1 MEKAADVIFEVKDV
15 KKTFGGT
22 RALKGVS
29 LQMRRGEIV
38 GLIGENGA
46 GKSTL
51 LKIIQGVQPQ
61 SSGEMRLH
69 GKPFKPRNPLDAN
82 KAGVGMV
89 FQEQNLIANL
99 TVGQNIFFAR
109 EREYTKL
116 GVINW
121 KKLYSDT
128 EEVLKEFDLKQIHAR
143 RKVADYSFADRQMI
157 EIAKVL
163 HNTRNTGNDGAIVLL
178 DEPTSVLNEA
188 ECEQLFSEMRKMKEA
203 GNCVVFISHRL
214 DEVLKVTDRI
224 YVLKNG
230 ENAGEF
236 QTASADEDILYQAMV
251 GKQSNHEYYHIDQQT
266 IPGEEVLLEVSG
278 LSKFGSFQ
286 DISFKL
292 HRGEVLG
299 ICGVEGSGKEELCD
313 CIIGDDKATGGEIRI
328 SGQEC
333 RISDPA
339 AALQKGIIS
348 VPKWRN
354 EEGIFGIMEIS
365 ENICAS
371 NLDAVREKGLLSA
384 KKSNEQADKWIEELR
399 IKCNSRKD
407 LVMSLS
413 GGNVQ
418 KVVFSRVLSSKANI
432 LILNHPTRGVD
443 IGAKEDIY
451 ALIRQ
456 MTASGA
462 AVILLSDTL
471 DECIGLAGNI
481 LVMKDGYETHR
492 LSAGIDSKP
501 SQEDIVQYML

>member
-1 MEKAADVIFEVKDV
+1 MENTANVIFEVRDM

-22 RALKGVS
+22 QALKGVS
-29 LQMRRGEIV
+29 LKMKRGEIV

-61 SSGEMRLH
+61 TSGEMWLH
-69 GKPFKPRNPLDAN
+69 KKPFKPRNPLEAN

-109 EREYTKL
+109 EWEYTKL

-121 KKLYSDT
+121 KKLYRDAD
-128 EEVLKEFDLKQIHAR
+128 EVLREFGLSQISAR
-143 RKVADYSFADRQMI
+143 RKIKDYSFADRQMI

-163 HNTRNTGNDGAIVLL
+163 HNTKNAGNDGAIVLL

-188 ECEQLFSEMRKMKEA
+188 ECEQLFSEMHKMKEA

-236 QTASADEDILYQAMV
+236 TTETADEDLLYQAMV

-266 IPGEEVLLEVSG
+266 SPGEEVLLEVSD

-286 DISFKL
+286 GISFRL

-313 CIIGDDKATGGEIRI
+313 CLIGDDTATRGKISIGGE
-328 SGQEC
+328 EC
-333 RISDPA
+333 KIANPA
-339 AALQKGIIS
+339 AALRRGIIS

-354 EEGIFGIMEIS
+354 EEGIFGIMAVS
-365 ENICAS
+365 DNICAS
-371 NLDAVREKGLLSA
+371 NLDAVRDKGLLSP
-384 KKSNEQADKWIEELR
+384 KKRDQLADQWIRNLR
-399 IKCNSRKD
+399 IKCSSPGE

-456 MTASGA
+456 MTSSGA

-471 DECIGLAGNI
+471 DECIGLAGTI

-492 LSAGIDSKP
+492 FSAAADGKP
-501 SQEDIVQYML
+501 TQEDIVQYML